1 MGRQETSSLTLML
14 GWACRSWKK
23 KQSALLDLFGEKG
36 IEYALYEHAPVY
48 TSEEASRVRGVE
60 LKTGVKA
67 MLLREKSQES
77 NYLLADIAADR
88 KIDFTKLESLAKVKH
103 FRFATREEVMT
114 TTGCEPGSVHPIGNL
129 FGLTTYLDISVLEN
143 EFVNF
148 NIGMLTRS
156 VRIRSRDLLKVM
168 VLDLL
173 GDFSKQ

>member
-1 MGRQETSSLTLML
+1 LEKEATVV
-14 GWACRSWKK
+14 
-23 KQSALLDLFGEKG
+23 LDLFELKG
-36 IEYALYEHAPVY
+36 IDYTLFEHLPVY

-60 LKTGVKA
+60 LRTGVKA

-77 NYLLADIAADR
+77 NYLLADIAANR

-103 FRFATREEVMT
+103 LRFATREEVIAM
-114 TTGCEPGSVHPIGNL
+114 TGCEPGSVHPLGNL
-129 FGLTTYLDISVLEN
+129 FGLTTYLDVSVIEN

-168 VLDLL
+168 MPDLL
-173 GDFSKQ
+173 GEFSKQ